1 MSQLH
6 KLNVENK
13 VALITGA
20 ARGIGRACSLAL
32 AEAGADI
39 IAGLR
44 DINQDS
50 GLIAEL
56 NEMDVKSL
64 PVQMDVSDKKQI
76 DTAVQKASDHFG
88 KIDILVNN
96 AGIAPA
102 NSIIDYTEEDFDRT
116 VNVNLKG
123 TYFTSQ
129 AVGKLM
135 IRQKFG
141 RIINL
146 SSQAGFIALPDES
159 VYCMTKAGV
168 AHLTKCFAAEWA
180 EYNINVNAVA
190 PTFIETPGTKKW
202 LDDPEFK
209 ENVLSNILI
218 NKIGKP
224 KDVSTAVVYLA
235 SPAGNMITGTTL
247 MIDGGWTAV

>member
-6 KLNVENK
+6 KLNTENK
-13 VALITGA
+13 VALVTGA
-20 ARGIGRACSLAL
+20 ARGIGRACCLAL

-44 DINQDS
+44 DVNQDS

-56 NEMDVKSL
+56 NEMGVKSL

-76 DTAVQKASDHFG
+76 DSAVQAGSDRFG
-88 KIDILVNN
+88 KIEILVNN

-102 NSIIDYTEEDFDRT
+102 NPIIDYTEDDFDRT
-116 VNVNLKG
+116 VSVNLKG

-159 VYCMTKAGV
+159 VYCMTKAGI

-180 EYNINVNAVA
+180 DYNINVNAVA

-209 ENVLSNILI
+209 ENVLSKILI
-218 NKIGKP
+218 NKVGKP

>member
-44 DINQDS
+44 DVNQDS
-50 GLIAEL
+50 GLIAKL
-56 NEMDVKSL
+56 NEMGVKSL

-76 DTAVQKASDHFG
+76 DAAVQKASDHFG

-159 VYCMTKAGV
+159 VYCMTKAG
-168 AHLTKCFAAEWA
+168 LP
-180 EYNINVNAVA
+180 IL
-190 PTFIETPGTKKW
+190 P
-202 LDDPEFK
+202 
-209 ENVLSNILI
+209 NVLQLNGRSII
-218 NKIGKP
+218 
-224 KDVSTAVVYLA
+224 ST
-235 SPAGNMITGTTL
+235 
-247 MIDGGWTAV
+247 

>member
-44 DINQDS
+44 DVNQDS

-76 DTAVQKASDHFG
+76 DAAVQKASDHFG

-209 ENVLSNILI
+209 EKVLSNILI